1 MTEKHEELKLPTL
14 KDEYRKVDLSKI
26 TASDIGTKIQTF
38 GWVENCR
45 NKGSVTFLD
54 LVAQFKLVECI
65 YQQKIQLTKCTSV
78 VIKATVAKNL
88 SKRKICDFELHIDH
102 LEVFNDIIAPSFP
115 LNTDSSFDSW
125 MKYAHLGIRT
135 RERGFF
141 LRARSSLLKII
152 RDIMYE
158 KEYIEITPPTIVQT
172 QVEGGSTLFAL
183 KYYGKDAYLTQSSQ
197 LYLET
202 VAPVAYKAFCIMPSY
217 RAENS
222 NTTRHLSEY
231 THVEGELANIDF
243 DDLLSNLEYFIA
255 ETIRRFYDEL
265 GSEIKALKPNFE
277 FHKVPSLPFKRIRYS
292 EAIEFFRKEGIKK
305 DDETDFEIGD
315 DIPDSKERLLVEKI
329 GNGEPVFLTHFLVE
343 HKPFYMK
350 LDPLDSRYT
359 ESCDLLFPG
368 LGEILGG
375 SMRCDKLDTLIE
387 GFKREE
393 ISIDN
398 YQWYLD
404 MARYGPCSHGG
415 YGLGFERLL
424 MCLMRYSN
432 IEFATLY
439 PRNTRRCQP

>member
-1 MTEKHEELKLPTL
+1 MSKQVEDIEKLTIKEDYKKIE
-14 KDEYRKVDLSKI
+14 LSKI
-26 TASDIGTKIQTF
+26 SSEDIGSKIETF

-45 NKGSVTFLD
+45 NKGSYTFID
-54 LVAQFKLVECI
+54 LVSQFKLVECI
-65 YQQKIQLTKCTSV
+65 FERKVQLTKCTSV
-78 VIKATVAKNL
+78 TIFATVAENK
-88 SKRKICDFELHIDH
+88 SKRKINDFELHVED
-102 LEVFNDIIAPSFP
+102 LEVYNDIVAPSFP
-115 LNTDSSFDSW
+115 LNTESAFDSW
-125 MKYAHLGIRT
+125 MKYAHLGLRT

-141 LRARSSLLKII
+141 LKARSTLMKVL
-152 RDIMYE
+152 RDILYE
-158 KEYIEITPPTIVQT
+158 QEHIEITPPTIVQT
-172 QVEGGSTLFAL
+172 QVEGGSTLFSL

-202 VAPVAYKAFCIMPSY
+202 VAPVAHRAFCIMPSY

-231 THVEGELANIDF
+231 THVEAELANVKF
-243 DDLLSNLEYFIA
+243 DDLLKNIEYLVSEA
-255 ETIRRFYDEL
+255 IRRFYDIL
-265 GSEIKALKPNFE
+265 GEDIKKIKPDFE

-292 EAIEFFRKEGIKK
+292 EAIEFLRKEGIKK

-315 DIPDSKERLLVEKI
+315 DIPDSRERILVEKI

-350 LDPLDSRYT
+350 LDPTDNKYT

-375 SMRCDKLDTLIE
+375 SMRCDKLDMLVE

-393 ISIDN
+393 ISIEN

-404 MARYGPCSHGG
+404 MARFGPCSHGG

-424 MCLMRYSN
+424 MCLMRYTN